1 MQREHITAYTGN
13 ATRATIRMCHYMD
26 SVKESTNYT
35 VGFGMGQ

>member
-1 MQREHITAYTGN
+1 MRRAHIMACAGN

-26 SVKESTNYT
+26 DVKESTNYT